1 MTSFLYSRFS
11 SFYFF
16 YYFFVGLFVP
26 YWGIYLKSLSFSAL
40 QIGTLLSLFQISRI
54 FAPNLFGWLADKSGE
69 RAKWV
74 KITSFCGV
82 LGFLGIFWA
91 NTFYSIFFVM
101 MAMSIFTSSTLPLA
115 ESLTLSHLE
124 ANKANSDYSRIRLW
138 GSLGFIVASL
148 VLGFFIDNTGAKSL
162 IYGLLVAQIIIFLL
176 SFVIPDKVIKLKE
189 GKKRSIWGVLKR
201 TEVIILLTGC
211 ALMVSSH
218 GLLYN
223 FYSIFL
229 QEQGYSNIIIG
240 ILWSIGVIF
249 EILIFIMMPMIL
261 KQLTLKSVLLISLLF
276 AVIRF
281 FLIGNF
287 VDSLSILI
295 LAQIMHAATFG
306 SFHVASIQLISNF
319 FNNEHQ
325 ARGQSL
331 YNSIT
336 YGVGGTIGGL
346 GGGYL
351 IDYWGAANTFIFSA
365 ILPLI
370 GFIIIYL
377 GLSDKIKSNLD

>member
-1 MTSFLYSRFS
+1 MTPFLYSRFS

-26 YWGIYLKSLSFSAL
+26 YWGIYLKSLSFSAF

-138 GSLGFIVASL
+138 GSLGFIFASL
-148 VLGFFIDNTGAKSL
+148 VLGIFIDNTGAKSL
-162 IYGLLVAQIIIFLL
+162 IYALLIAQIIIFLL

-189 GKKRSIWGVLKR
+189 GKKRSIWEVLKR

-261 KQLTLKSVLLISLLF
+261 KQLTLKSVLLFSLLF

-281 FLIGNF
+281 FLIGAF
-287 VDSLSILI
+287 ADSLSILI

-336 YGVGGTIGGL
+336 YGVGGAIGGL

-377 GLSDKIKSNLD
+377 GLSDKIKANLN

>member
-1 MTSFLYSRFS
+1 MC
-11 SFYFF
+11 
-16 YYFFVGLFVP
+16 
-26 YWGIYLKSLSFSAL
+26 
-40 QIGTLLSLFQISRI
+40 RI
-54 FAPNLFGWLADKSGE
+54 FAPNIFGWLADRSGE
-69 RAKWV
+69 RVKWV
-74 KITSFCGV
+74 RITSFFGV
-82 LGFLGIFWA
+82 LGFVGIFWA

-138 GSLGFIVASL
+138 GSLGFIFASL
-148 VLGFFIDNTGAKSL
+148 VLGFFIDNSGAKSL
-162 IYGLLVAQIIIFLL
+162 IYGLLIAQIIIFLL
-176 SFVIPDKVIKLKE
+176 SFVIPDKVIMLQE
-189 GKKRSIWGVLKR
+189 GKKRSIWGVLKK

-229 QEQGYSNIIIG
+229 QEQGYSNTIIG
-240 ILWSIGVIF
+240 ILWSIGVVF

-261 KQLTLKSVLLISLLF
+261 KKITLKSVLLISLLF
-276 AVIRF
+276 AVVRF
-281 FLIGNF
+281 FLIGSF
-287 VDSLSILI
+287 ADSLPILI
-295 LAQIMHAATFG
+295 FAQIMHAATFG

-331 YNSIT
+331 YNSVT

-351 IDYWGAANTFIFSA
+351 IDYWGTANTFVFSA
-365 ILPLI
+365 TLPLL

-377 GLSDKIKSNLD
+377 GLSDKIKATLD

>member
-1 MTSFLYSRFS
+1 VTSFLYSRFS

-336 YGVGGTIGGL
+336 YGVGGAIGGL